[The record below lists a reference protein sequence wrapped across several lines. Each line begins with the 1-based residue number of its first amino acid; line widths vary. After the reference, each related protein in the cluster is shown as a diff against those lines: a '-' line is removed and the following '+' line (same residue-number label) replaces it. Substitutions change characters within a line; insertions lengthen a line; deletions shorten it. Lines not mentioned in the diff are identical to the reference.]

1 MGEKVQTEIRERAEH
16 KLCVPAVIPAVR
28 QAAKAFALAAPSF
41 FFVQLFFAGER
52 KRVGGKGGAH
62 QKGFPR
68 IHRGGRCEYDKK
80 SYLR

>member
-28 QAAKAFALAAPSF
+28 QAGKAFALAACSF
-41 FFVQLFFAGER
+41 IFLQLFCGGKR
-52 KRVGGKGGAH
+52 NRVGANAAA
-62 QKGFPR
+62 QQNVFPR
-68 IHRGGRCEYDKK
+68 FHRGGRCEYDKK